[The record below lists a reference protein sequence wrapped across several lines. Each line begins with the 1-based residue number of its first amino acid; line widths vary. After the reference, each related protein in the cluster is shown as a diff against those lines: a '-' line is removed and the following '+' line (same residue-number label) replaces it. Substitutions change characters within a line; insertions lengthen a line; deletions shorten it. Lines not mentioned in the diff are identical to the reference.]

1 MDCIAKTRTYYSLL
15 WYNKNT
21 GRFKIIDYFYFPQ
34 FFKFFGYTEVT
45 LCKNVKLKK
54 LISLLFGLINYHVLA
69 MLMNSLVLLLTP
81 FSAAI
86 PKTSS
91 RLFYILT
98 HTVYKKH
105 LTKFSSKLAFKLLDD
120 SKQIICLSMCG
131 PLEFFVNIVIINF
144 LTCFT

>member
-69 MLMNSLVLLLTP
+69 MLMNSLFLLLSS

-91 RLFYILT
+91 RHFYILT
-98 HTVYKKH
+98 HIVYTKH

-120 SKQIICLSMCG
+120 SKQIICLS
-131 PLEFFVNIVIINF
+131 LKIVIINF
-144 LTCFT
+144 LTCFS